1 MAEFG
6 GYGDKRLSLI
16 ATLGFLVGI
25 VSAGALFAAAF
36 GYREGWWDY
45 PFALLTILKY
55 ATYAAMGGAVIS
67 LIGLGAVLPGGT
79 RRGLVIALIGLISS
93 GGAAGYVLQQYYI
106 VKTVPFIHDISTDTV
121 NPPDFVA
128 VLPVRESYGA
138 ARGEPMNSLEYTA
151 EVALQQRAGYPDLVS
166 LEVSA
171 SPEDVL
177 EKAEALAE
185 AMEWEIV
192 AVDAAAGRL
201 EATDTS
207 RFFQFKDDIV
217 VRLTTTGGGTRI
229 DVRSVSRVG
238 RSDVGVNAARITEF
252 LAALERATG

>member
-1 MAEFG
+1 
-6 GYGDKRLSLI
+6 
-16 ATLGFLVGI
+16 
-25 VSAGALFAAAF
+25 
-36 GYREGWWDY
+36 
-45 PFALLTILKY
+45 
-55 ATYAAMGGAVIS
+55 
-67 LIGLGAVLPGGT
+67 
-79 RRGLVIALIGLISS
+79 
-93 GGAAGYVLQQYYI
+93 
-106 VKTVPFIHDISTDTV
+106 
-121 NPPDFVA
+121 
-128 VLPVRESYGA
+128 
-138 ARGEPMNSLEYTA
+138 MNSLEYTA